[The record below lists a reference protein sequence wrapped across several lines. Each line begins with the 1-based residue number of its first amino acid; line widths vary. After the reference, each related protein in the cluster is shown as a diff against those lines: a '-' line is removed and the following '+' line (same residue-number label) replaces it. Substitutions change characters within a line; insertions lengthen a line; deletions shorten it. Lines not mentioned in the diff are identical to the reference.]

1 MKTIYKYEIPLQKR
15 FILQLP
21 ENAKVLTVQTLM
33 VEVEGLYDKHERPFI
48 WAIIDTEEPL
58 LGREFSMV
66 GTGHDLEYYATQEE
80 YIGTF
85 QIKKYDFVFHVFGI
99 KGIKY
104 ENDS

>member
-21 ENAKVLTVQTLM
+21 ENAKVLTVQTLT
-33 VEVEGLYDKHERPFI
+33 VEVKGLLYKQERPFLWI
-48 WAIIDTEEPL
+48 MLDTKEPL
-58 LGREFSMV
+58 LGREFSMI
-66 GTGHDLEYYATQEE
+66 GTGHDLEVYKTQEE

-85 QIKKYDFVFHVFGI
+85 QIKKHNFVFHVFGI

-104 ENDS
+104 ENNS